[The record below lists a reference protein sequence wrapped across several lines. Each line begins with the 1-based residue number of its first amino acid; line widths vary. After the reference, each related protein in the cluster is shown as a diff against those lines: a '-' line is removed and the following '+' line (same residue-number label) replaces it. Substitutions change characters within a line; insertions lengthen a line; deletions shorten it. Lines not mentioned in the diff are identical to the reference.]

1 MLSKKPCGFCDVHR
15 WNMGKFKMV
24 NLCDTPNG
32 KSLGRGSMHLVHY
45 SKGVGDTNEHWAIE
59 CPETSDYQ
67 FIRFCPM
74 CGQELPQEDRGA

>member
-1 MLSKKPCGFCDVHR
+1 MLFKKPCGFCDVHR
-15 WNMGKFKMV
+15 WDMGKFKMV
-24 NLCDTPNG
+24 N
-32 KSLGRGSMHLVHY
+32 LGRGSMHLVHY